1 MSLVL
6 VVNIKKSFSTAEKA
20 KLRGEDCDISR
31 KSIKDMTI
39 KYWTYTPLKN
49 KVDDIVIV
57 AGLKEGRICSAFK
70 VNGYQIVGRI
80 GKEETYQER
89 VEFLYEDSFDDI
101 VGLDLKNYENL
112 SRGGWV
118 TKTFDLDELIS
129 NTKDQ
134 GEDSVK
140 ANREELFN
148 YYEKIGIP
156 YNPKES
162 YDYSQ
167 YYYGGKGSSYKRSAS
182 VRKKTIERS
191 NFTCECCGKNDCNLY
206 CHHIDLVSQG
216 GEDSEENTISVCLA
230 CHQAMHSNPRY
241 NEDIKPKLKQLRIA
255 KNSIKTIINNI

>member
-39 KYWTYTPLKN
+39 KYWSYTPLKN

-118 TKTFDLDELIS
+118 TKTFDFD
-129 NTKDQ
+129 
-134 GEDSVK
+134 
-140 ANREELFN
+140 
-148 YYEKIGIP
+148 
-156 YNPKES
+156 
-162 YDYSQ
+162 
-167 YYYGGKGSSYKRSAS
+167 
-182 VRKKTIERS
+182 
-191 NFTCECCGKNDCNLY
+191 
-206 CHHIDLVSQG
+206 
-216 GEDSEENTISVCLA
+216 
-230 CHQAMHSNPRY
+230 
-241 NEDIKPKLKQLRIA
+241 
-255 KNSIKTIINNI
+255 